1 MNFEVLRLNKKRE
14 TFKLAHEI
22 SELKF
27 TKFGLSHE
35 KFYLWPW
42 PKIFCK
48 IPTFRY
54 TTIKVTNLSKLPEI
68 GILQTK
74 LSPIVCSKDKR
85 KEKYIT
91 LVKHSH
97 T

>member
-1 MNFEVLRLNKKRE
+1 M
-14 TFKLAHEI
+14 
-22 SELKF
+22 
-27 TKFGLSHE
+27 GLLH
-35 KFYLWPW
+35 LH
-42 PKIFCK
+42 
-48 IPTFRY
+48 
-54 TTIKVTNLSKLPEI
+54 VTPEI

-74 LSPIVCSKDKR
+74 LSPIVCYKAKR

>member
-1 MNFEVLRLNKKRE
+1 M
-14 TFKLAHEI
+14 
-22 SELKF
+22 
-27 TKFGLSHE
+27 GLLH
-35 KFYLWPW
+35 LH
-42 PKIFCK
+42 
-48 IPTFRY
+48 
-54 TTIKVTNLSKLPEI
+54 VTREI

-74 LSPIVCSKDKR
+74 LSPIVCYKDKR

>member
-1 MNFEVLRLNKKRE
+1 M
-14 TFKLAHEI
+14 
-22 SELKF
+22 
-27 TKFGLSHE
+27 GLLH
-35 KFYLWPW
+35 LH
-42 PKIFCK
+42 
-48 IPTFRY
+48 
-54 TTIKVTNLSKLPEI
+54 VTREI

-74 LSPIVCSKDKR
+74 LLPIVCYKDKG